1 MSSSAEY
8 SVNWIAGFLHE
19 FPHVN
24 FSFHLTNST
33 FDPDNAS
40 YRESIVFLAALP
52 VVWCILVLLLLSIC
66 LCVHCCKEKP
76 KKKKGTTCLRL
87 ITSVF
92 IIFSIGGL
100 AVGFFGNEEG
110 NKGVQS
116 TVDALQ
122 DTNDTLSNSVK
133 TLSTLDSLAASITQ
147 KGLSAL
153 RAVFQQRLVNV
164 TLRNEVLAL
173 ADQIQNKSTQVRGDI
188 SGIKHK
194 VEKASLDKVIDVTQ
208 DAEFYRWL
216 GTIILFCWQI
226 VVLLI
231 YIVGT
236 LKKSKCWLVWGL
248 VCGYISLF
256 LLWVAGGIYLGGDVT
271 MSDFC
276 VDPDTYV
283 SAHLESRVPADVVKS
298 YIDCKSSTDPTS
310 FKKQYD
316 DAQSAIVDANNT
328 LTLAANKTD
337 MIAKYINAPVKY
349 IREELQYASTN
360 LSLLSN
366 VIYCGPVHGNYVKA
380 LHGVCN
386 RAMVGVALIL
396 LVLPVM
402 GLSLIFVQCL
412 APRIWLL
419 LGKKKGYRV
428 VDDSDPFLP
437 RPPPYNGYNGYG
449 AMSREER
456 ASVHDPGF
464 LDDASTTVMSDAPR
478 PASMADDSPPPA
490 YYPGSFVAQY
500 NSLETFPRTHRNT

>member
-1 MSSSAEY
+1 MASAAAY
-8 SVNWIAGFLHE
+8 NVDWVASFLHE

-24 FSFHLTNST
+24 FSFKLTNST
-33 FDPDNAS
+33 FDPDS
-40 YRESIVFLAALP
+40 TTYRESIVFLAALP
-52 VVWCILVLLLLSIC
+52 VVWCILVLLLSSIC
-66 LCVHCCKEKP
+66 LCVHCCKAKP

-87 ITSVF
+87 VTSVF

-133 TLSTLDSLAASITQ
+133 TLSTLDSLAESITQ
-147 KGLSAL
+147 KGLRAL
-153 RAVFQQRLVNV
+153 RNVFTERLVNM
-164 TLRNEVLAL
+164 TLRKEVMGL
-173 ADQIQNKSTQVRGDI
+173 ADQIQNKSNQVRSDI
-188 SGIKHK
+188 NNIKHK
-194 VEKASLDKVIDVTQ
+194 VETASLDKIIDVTE

-216 GTIILFCWQI
+216 GTIILFCWQV

-236 LKKSKCWLVWGL
+236 LKKSKCWLVWAL
-248 VCGYISLF
+248 VFGYISLF
-256 LLWVAGGIYLGGDVT
+256 LVWVAGGVYLAGDVT

-283 SAHLESRVPADVVKS
+283 SAHLQSKIPPDVVKS

-316 DAQSAIVDANNT
+316 DALNAIVEANST

-337 MIAKYINAPVKY
+337 KIAKYVNGPVRY
-349 IREELQYASTN
+349 IREELQYASAN

-366 VIYCGPVHGNYVKA
+366 VVYCGPVHGNYVKA

-386 RAMVGVALIL
+386 RALVGVALIL
-396 LVLPVM
+396 LVLPVI
-402 GLSLIFVQCL
+402 GVSLIFIQCL

-419 LGKKKGYRV
+419 LSKQKGYRK
-428 VDDSDPFLP
+428 VDATDPFLP
-437 RPPPYNGYNGYG
+437 RPPPYNGYG
-449 AMSREER
+449 AVSSEER
-456 ASVHDPGF
+456 ASIHDSNF
-464 LDDASTTVMSDAPR
+464 LDDSPTPVMSDAPR
-478 PASMADDSPPPA
+478 PGSMADDSPPPA
-490 YYPGSFVAQY
+490 YYPGSFVQQY